1 MNHFSRSTVFVFAFV
16 AVAALGGATGCK
28 PNEASAAAARK
39 PVPFPAL
46 GGRMVANQPLGP
58 LPGLGDI
65 VPVANPLGTDR
76 TVLEEGRK
84 LFVQFNCSGCHGG
97 RAGGGMGPS
106 LRDAIWRY
114 GSTPDRIFNSI
125 AQGRGQGMPAWGAR
139 LPEQQVWLLTAY
151 VSSLRTPAEPE
162 APR

>member
-1 MNHFSRSTVFVFAFV
+1 MMMRALPGCPLL
-16 AVAALGGATGCK
+16 AAALAASLAGAGCD
-28 PNEASAAAARK
+28 ARDAAAAAGRK
-39 PVPFPAL
+39 PVPFPAS
-46 GGRMVANQPLGP
+46 GGRLVANQPLGP
-58 LPGLGDI
+58 LPGVGDI
-65 VPVANPLGTDR
+65 APVDNPLGSDR

-106 LRDAIWRY
+106 LRDPDWRY
-114 GSTPDRIFNSI
+114 GSSPDRIFNSI

-139 LPEQQVWLLTAY
+139 LPEQQIWLLTAY